1 MSLACLSPVQET
13 VLEGLNRLNYATV
26 TQLHYWSQVSLTAIR
41 DGLAFLQEAGFVAS
55 EKQVKPHVW
64 QLSFAG
70 AHLVGRSLSSGL
82 RQPSWSVMSHI
93 CHRNQVEI
101 QLRRRYANFFFLKK
115 TALFRLGLNP
125 SHGEHAGVQAGKLF
139 FVLLDDYLM
148 GSNRI
153 TKVLSR
159 DHRKHPKYCSLNK
172 SVNWRM
178 VLGRYLV
185 VTTDLHQKSRH
196 ERWIQKQKI
205 NAELLYL
212 PPLWHY

>member
-1 MSLACLSPVQET
+1 MRLACLNPTQERI
-13 VLEGLNRLNYATV
+13 LEGLKRLNYATV
-26 TQLHYWSQVSLTAIR
+26 NQIHYWSGVSLAPIR
-41 DGLAFLQEAGFVAS
+41 KSLFALRAAGFVEC
-55 EKQVKPHVW
+55 EKQVRPHVW
-64 QLSFAG
+64 KLSRTG
-70 AHLVGRSLSSGL
+70 SRLVDEPLPSGF
-82 RQPSWSVMSHI
+82 RAPSWSVVAHT
-93 CHRNQVEI
+93 CHRNQVEML
-101 QLRRRYANFFFLKK
+101 LRKGLSNFMFLKK

-148 GSNRI
+148 GSDRI

-185 VTTDLHQKSRH
+185 VTTDLQQKSRH

-212 PPLWHY
+212 PPLWPY